1 MSPFPKLVPARRE
14 DGFLRPSGQSLFRL
28 AGVVGAVAVLTW
40 IDRLTHVN
48 SATAAL
54 TFLVLILGLAT
65 RIKLQESIAASVAS
79 MLAYNFYFLPPIGTF
94 TIADPQNWVALF
106 AFLATAIT
114 ASHLSSNAR
123 RKTEEATSRQQEL
136 QRMYEFSRALILGHE
151 DRTLPEEIT
160 YQIAKAFEIESVW
173 FYSCRTDLIYRTGAT
188 KALFKESDFRATANT
203 GEVWRDANH
212 GALIL
217 PIRLGGPCLGSL
229 GIAGTASL
237 SSFTL
242 EGITQLI
249 AIAIE
254 RARAQETATLLD
266 ATRQSELLKAT
277 LLDAVAHEFKT
288 PLTSIKAAAS
298 TVLSS
303 CELGGM
309 AQELITV
316 VDEEADR
323 LTNLVSDAIEL
334 ARIDSRPVTL
344 HKELSSPEQLV
355 LSALGEMRSLLEG
368 RELDI
373 RISSDLP
380 LINVDRKL
388 TELTLRQLLSNAWKY
403 SSPGSP
409 IQVKAE
415 ARENVVLFEVINIG
429 PGIPKSEQE
438 RIFERFYRAPSVRS
452 QVAGTGLGLSISKE
466 IIEAQGGRIWVVSEP
481 GTVTRFAFTLAIADS
496 MSMLSCPPKYTTV

>member
-1 MSPFPKLVPARRE
+1 V
-14 DGFLRPSGQSLFRL
+14 L
-28 AGVVGAVAVLTW
+28 AGVAVLTW
-40 IDRLTHVN
+40 IDFSLIHVN
-48 SATAAL
+48 SATAAF

-65 RIKLQESIAASVAS
+65 RVALRESIAASLAG

-114 ASHLSSNAR
+114 ASHLSSSAR
-123 RKTEEATSRQQEL
+123 RKTEEARVRQQEL
-136 QRMYEFSRALILGHE
+136 QRMYDFSRALILGHE
-151 DRTLPEEIT
+151 DRGLPDEIT
-160 YQIAKAFEIESVW
+160 HQMAALFGIDSVC
-173 FYSCRTDLIYRTGAT
+173 FYSSRTDLIYRAETAQT
-188 KALFKESDFRATANT
+188 PFKDDDFRSTANT
-203 GEVWRDANH
+203 GKVWSDVNQR
-212 GALIL
+212 ALIL
-217 PIRLGGPCLGSL
+217 PIRLGGASLGSL
-229 GIAGTASL
+229 GIAGSVSL
-237 SSFTL
+237 SDFAL
-242 EGITQLI
+242 EAITQLI

-266 ATRQSELLKAT
+266 ATRQSELLKST

-288 PLTSIKAAAS
+288 PLTSIKAATS

-316 VDEEADR
+316 VDEETDR
-323 LTNLVSDAIEL
+323 LTNLVSDAIEI

-355 LSALGEMRSLLEG
+355 LAALGEMRSLLEG
-368 RELDI
+368 RELDV

-380 LINVDRKL
+380 LINIDRKL
-388 TELTLRQLLSNAWKY
+388 SELTLRQLLSNASKY

-409 IQVKAE
+409 IRVKAE
-415 ARENVVLFEVINIG
+415 AREDFVLFEVINMG
-429 PGIPKSEQE
+429 PGIPKSEQQ
-438 RIFERFYRAPSVRS
+438 RIFERFYRAASVRS

-466 IIEAQGGRIWVVSEP
+466 IVEAQGGRIWVDSEP
-481 GTVTRFAFTLAIADS
+481 GTRTLFAFTLPVADPKS
-496 MSMLSCPPKYTTV
+496 LLPCPPKYTTV